1 MPTLSYNIL
10 SNLKTTLSQ
19 DIEALA
25 QAGIPAVGL
34 HSRKV
39 DEDNV
44 APLRNMLREA
54 GLTVSCFSSAGRF
67 LVPGGRERHIEETK
81 RRIEVCAE
89 LEAGCLLLLTG
100 GPRTSLDWREAERD
114 FLSAL
119 EQVLPMAEEYSV
131 RLGLE
136 PVTHVAQHISY
147 LHLLGEAVDLV
158 EKVDSPYLGLVAD
171 IWYLGWQRDFLDQ
184 VKRAGEKLWIFQVA
198 DQTADAISMQGRTL
212 LGQGIIP
219 LNELLPAIADTG
231 FDGVYDAEIFN
242 DTFTEQQLAALIP
255 STKAFFDRLWS
266 PQAMGR

>member
-67 LVPGGRERHIEETK
+67 LVPGGRE
-81 RRIEVCAE
+81 
-89 LEAGCLLLLTG
+89 
-100 GPRTSLDWREAERD
+100 AERD

-171 IWYLGWQRDFLDQ
+171 IWYLWWQRDFLDQ
-184 VKRAGEKLWIFQVA
+184 VKRAGEKLWILQVA